1 MVGAEGQDSA
11 MSQKKKQRHSRKN
24 KSEAAHPR
32 LSRQGS
38 RKKWMTWVVVFLML
52 AAMFMYVVSDDE
64 SMPPQDILSPTDSP
78 AAPEREVP
86 GD

>member
-1 MVGAEGQDSA
+1 
-11 MSQKKKQRHSRKN
+11 MSQKKKQRHSRKA
-24 KSEAAHPR
+24 KSEASHPR
-32 LSRQGS
+32 SSRQGS